1 MHSGKRPLSPESM
14 AGKREEKEELGSCST
29 LSESD
34 VSAFVSELTDQPTPP
49 SVNQSSSLTPQGNY
63 NYNYYT
69 YSFSYNSNY
78 YAYRLCFLFFH

>member
-1 MHSGKRPLSPESM
+1 MMPSGRRPLSPESM

-49 SVNQSSSLTPQGNY
+49 SVNQPSSLTLQGN
-63 NYNYYT
+63 
-69 YSFSYNSNY
+69 
-78 YAYRLCFLFFH
+78 LI